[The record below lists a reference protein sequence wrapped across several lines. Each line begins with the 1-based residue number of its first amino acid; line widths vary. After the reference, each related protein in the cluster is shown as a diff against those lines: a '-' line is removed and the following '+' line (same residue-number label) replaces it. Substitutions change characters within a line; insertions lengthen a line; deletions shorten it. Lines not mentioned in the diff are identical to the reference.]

1 MRTDNEQFCT
11 ERLAQKG
18 VKPTSTRILVLRELM
33 KADNPLSLQ
42 DVETAL
48 DTVDRSTIFR
58 TLVLFREHHLVHDI
72 DDGSGSVK
80 YELCGGGADCT
91 VADMHSHFYCER
103 CRRTFCLPCEQVPIV
118 PLPEGFLLQG
128 VNYVLKGLCSDC
140 RAKAGAE

>member
-1 MRTDNEQFCT
+1 MRMFHTRDTLKVNE
-11 ERLAQKG
+11 KG
-18 VKPTSTRILVLRELM
+18 
-33 KADNPLSLQ
+33 
-42 DVETAL
+42 
-48 DTVDRSTIFR
+48 
-58 TLVLFREHHLVHDI
+58 HLEI
-72 DDGSGSVK
+72 
-80 YELCGGGADCT
+80 GGADCT

>member
-103 CRRTFCLPCEQVPIV
+103 CRRTFCLDYIAVPQVD
-118 PLPEGFLLQG
+118 LPEGYEARS
-128 VNYVLKGLCSDC
+128 VNYMIKGVCPDC
-140 RAKAGAE
+140 ARR